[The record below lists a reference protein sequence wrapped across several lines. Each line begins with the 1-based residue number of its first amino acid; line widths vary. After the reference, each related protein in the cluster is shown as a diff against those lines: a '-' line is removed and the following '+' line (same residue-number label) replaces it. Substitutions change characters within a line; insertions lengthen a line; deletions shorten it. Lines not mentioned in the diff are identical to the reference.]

1 MKVQLPRVGLQTA
14 LLCLFLPVVAG
25 TGLTVSAVMAS
36 RMEAMAVRG
45 AEKEIKAKLDAVTER
60 WTRIRGPSKA
70 FEYFQ
75 RLDERLKT
83 TPVLPSKG
91 EVKTVK
97 ELGKITK
104 DLQVKTLAAL
114 TNGDVYQVFTPRNIK
129 FHSANKYP
137 TKRGSYSKMEST
149 ANNKVHS
156 TKTDSN
162 FPGGANPNHSTGAPP
177 LPQNGLQ
184 S

>member
-1 MKVQLPRVGLQTA
+1 
-14 LLCLFLPVVAG
+14 
-25 TGLTVSAVMAS
+25 
-36 RMEAMAVRG
+36 MEAMAIRG

-75 RLDERLKT
+75 RLDERLQT

-104 DLQVKTLAAL
+104 DFQIKTLAAVL
-114 TNGDVYQVFTPRNIK
+114 ANGDVYQVFTPRNIK
-129 FHSANKYP
+129 SSFSQKNTQQNA
-137 TKRGSYSKMEST
+137 RSYSEMES
-149 ANNKVHS
+149 
-156 TKTDSN
+156 
-162 FPGGANPNHSTGAPP
+162 
-177 LPQNGLQ
+177 
-184 S
+184 